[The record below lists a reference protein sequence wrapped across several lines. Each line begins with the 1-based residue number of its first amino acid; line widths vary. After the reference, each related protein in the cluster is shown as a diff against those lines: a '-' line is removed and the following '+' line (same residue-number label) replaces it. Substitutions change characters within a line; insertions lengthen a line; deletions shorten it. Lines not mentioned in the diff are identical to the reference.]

1 MRSLSLASSIGI
13 ALFAAFVALPVDG
26 GGEDLSIR
34 VTTWNLQ
41 WFPSGSQVE
50 APPAEQTRRI
60 EEAASVLRTISPD
73 IVLLQEVGDYEAC
86 ARLGEAIRS
95 GTYHVAICSAF
106 REPFQRGIGRQQVAI
121 LAKYQAQAAWTEQ
134 WRSRDGVD
142 PPRGFAF
149 AWFKVGTT
157 DIGVYSLHL
166 KSNLVARGIRDV
178 EMTKNIRKREGAIEQ
193 LLAHVSDVIGLKIPS
208 IRSVIIGGDFNTNQD
223 QEMFANENTLRLVE
237 NAGYQCGFE
246 FLPLPDRVTHPR
258 NHGYPDATFDYVF
271 SKCAHG
277 KPMITQSSVSD
288 HFPVT
293 FDIVPPK

>member
-1 MRSLSLASSIGI
+1 MRLLSLANSFGV
-13 ALFAAFVALPVDG
+13 ALFAAFGALPAYG
-26 GGEDLSIR
+26 GGEDLSVR

-50 APPAEQTRRI
+50 APPSEKTRRI
-60 EEAASVLRTISPD
+60 EDAASVLRTINPD
-73 IVLLQEVGDYEAC
+73 IVLLQEVRDYEAC
-86 ARLGEAIRS
+86 ARLGQAIRP

-134 WRSRDGVD
+134 WKSRDGVD

-149 AWFKVGTT
+149 AWFKVGKT

-166 KSNLVARGIRDV
+166 KSNLVVRGIRDV
-178 EMTKNIRKREGAIEQ
+178 EMAKNVRKREVAVEQ

-223 QEMFANENTLRLVE
+223 QEIFGNENTLRSLW

-246 FLPLPDRVTHPR
+246 GVPLDRRITHPGS
-258 NHGYPDATFDYVF
+258 HGYPDATFDYLF
-271 SKCAHG
+271 SKGTHLR
-277 KPMITQSSVSD
+277 PTITPTSVSD

-293 FDIVPPK
+293 FDIVLPR

>member
-1 MRSLSLASSIGI
+1 MRLLSLANSFGV
-13 ALFAAFVALPVDG
+13 ALFAAFGALPVYG
-26 GGEDLSIR
+26 AGEDLSIR

-50 APPAEQTRRI
+50 APPSEQTRRI
-60 EEAASVLRTISPD
+60 EDAASVLRTINPD
-73 IVLLQEVGDYEAC
+73 IVLLQEVRDYEAC
-86 ARLGEAIRS
+86 ARLGEAIRP

-106 REPFQRGIGRQQVAI
+106 KEPFQRGIGRQQVAI

-134 WRSRDGVD
+134 WKSRDGVD

-149 AWFKVGTT
+149 AWLRVGKT

-166 KSNLVARGIRDV
+166 KSNLVIRGIRDV
-178 EMTKNIRKREGAIEQ
+178 EMAKNVRKREVAVEQ

-223 QEMFANENTLRLVE
+223 QEIFGNENTLRSLW
-237 NAGYQCGFE
+237 NAGYRCGFE
-246 FLPLPDRVTHPR
+246 GVPLDRRITHPGS
-258 NHGYPDATFDYVF
+258 HGYPDATFDYLF
-271 SKCAHG
+271 SKGTHLR
-277 KPMITQSSVSD
+277 PTITPASVSD

-293 FDIVPPK
+293 FDIVLPR